1 VVAAEA
7 LHAAVAS
14 PRQASWRVWLFRLG
28 VVAAMFTLVCLGVFW
43 SDPFPLVHHGNGDL
57 SISPWFNR
65 FFAITS
71 CGAFATILLA
81 LFGHGAQ
88 RLLLVAGGLLLLFLT
103 YGALLSNG
111 V

>member
-1 VVAAEA
+1 
-7 LHAAVAS
+7 
-14 PRQASWRVWLFRLG
+14 VWLFRLG
-28 VVAAMFTLVCLGVFW
+28 IVAAMFTLVCLGVFW
-43 SDPFPLVHHGNGDL
+43 SDPFPLVHHVNGDL
-57 SISPWFNR
+57 SINPWFDR

-71 CGAFATILLA
+71 CSAFATILLA
-81 LFGHGAQ
+81 LFGHGAK